1 MKNELTSRIPFPQK
15 GSNLIKDPGSSIK
28 LCDISTLN
36 KNQSKVENKIKIEQS
51 LSEIRLEEINSFND
65 QNNTYLSILKKRKK
79 QKETNIT
86 IDEEVL
92 PTNLSTKENAISL
105 KEKIK
110 IINLK
115 INNSNLVCFNY
126 EDFQIRTKTMKTV
139 NNLAQSLFSET
150 SFINGEEKLKNLV
163 RKSMKNNNTS
173 RSQKSSSNFYF
184 DKVNFSKF

>member
-1 MKNELTSRIPFPQK
+1 M
-15 GSNLIKDPGSSIK
+15 
-28 LCDISTLN
+28 
-36 KNQSKVENKIKIEQS
+36 
-51 LSEIRLEEINSFND
+51 
-65 QNNTYLSILKKRKK
+65 RKK